1 MKAVILFAIGS
12 PILADVEE
20 SLHRAGWS
28 IAGGIQNRPGPS
40 HLSADTPVLHPEQI
54 TPDLMR
60 LPFLVPLFTPAN
72 RQQAAR
78 EAAQSGLEQPF
89 SLIDPSATVPRRLI
103 LGGGSYINAGC
114 SIGGSSEFGRF
125 VFINRGSSLG
135 HHCQLGDFVSVGPGV
150 TMAGQVTIGM
160 GTMVGTG
167 ATILPDVSVGE
178 NAVVG
183 AGSVVTRDVPSGC
196 LVLGNPAR
204 IVRTGI
210 GGYKGL
216 RVA

>member
-1 MKAVILFAIGS
+1 MNAVILFGIGS

-20 SLHRAGWS
+20 SLYRAGWS
-28 IAGGIQNRPGPS
+28 VAGGIQNRPGPS
-40 HLSADTPVLHPEQI
+40 HMSANAPVLLPEQI
-54 TPDLMR
+54 TPYLMR

-72 RQQAAR
+72 RHQAAL

-89 SLIDPSATVPRRLI
+89 SLIDPSATVPRRFNP
-103 LGGGSYINAGC
+103 GPGSYVNAGC
-114 SIGGSSEFGRF
+114 SIGAGGQFGRF
-125 VFINRGSSLG
+125 IFINRGASLG
-135 HHCQLGDFVSVGPGV
+135 HHCRLGDFVSIGPGV
-150 TMAGQVTIGM
+150 TVAGQVTIGR

-167 ATILPDVSVGE
+167 ATILPSLHVGE
-178 NAVVG
+178 NAVIG

-196 LVLGNPAR
+196 LVVGNPAR
-204 IVRTGI
+204 IVRTDI